1 MKKNKKIVIDK
12 KITNYVES
20 FFEELHYSKE
30 IESAKENIIIKINE
44 EYLKE
49 SKKDKKEAFKNI
61 VNKYN
66 SLESMLELVKIDTKK
81 IDKWYNLEISNTFEE
96 FKKEFKKERKH
107 IYLTTI
113 LGIIS
118 FVYLLKSILYYH
130 TNFVILFS
138 ISLVL
143 LLIDIIIIRKH
154 KKVKKDIFSVDCYNS
169 LEKRFDKYSKRS
181 INWLLIL
188 FLEVFMLILNF
199 ISLKVNS
206 KPDEIIESFNSSLF
220 LLEIASFFFIKNT
233 LIIRWLNKK
242 IDFENEKKYQ
252 KLFKSTIIISSIYWI
267 LSIILFYVFEKYFVL
282 NITAFIGILFMIII
296 IINNYT
302 KIKNITYHKKKINKL
317 ITAVVVLILLV
328 YGGYKFLSRDIWLT
342 QPYINSIPY
351 IYEGNDNITY
361 NDKNGIYTIVS
372 NEDDFKILQLTD
384 IHLGGSAL
392 SYSKDLKALKAVYK
406 LIDYTKPDL
415 VVVTGDMSFPMGL
428 FSFSFNNTAPVEQF
442 AAFMRNTGVPW
453 AFTYG
458 NHDTESM
465 SIATNQDLNKLYKKL
480 SYKTSKNLLYPYV
493 QPKVDG
499 KQIWGRNNQLI
510 EIRNSDGTLN
520 QAVFLIDSNAYTGEG
535 LNKYDYIHDDQVA
548 WYKNEIERLNKEEG
562 KTISSLG
569 FFHIPLQQ
577 YKIAYELYEEGSDE
591 VKYYFGSNDE
601 KMIDKICASEYPSK
615 LFDTAVELKSTK
627 GFFCGHDHYNNM
639 SLEYQG
645 IRLTYGMSIDY
656 LVMPGIARDTKQRG
670 ATLITSH
677 KDSSID
683 IEQIPLTSIEK
694 YYK

>member
-1 MKKNKKIVIDK
+1 
-12 KITNYVES
+12 
-20 FFEELHYSKE
+20 
-30 IESAKENIIIKINE
+30 
-44 EYLKE
+44 
-49 SKKDKKEAFKNI
+49 
-61 VNKYN
+61 
-66 SLESMLELVKIDTKK
+66 
-81 IDKWYNLEISNTFEE
+81 
-96 FKKEFKKERKH
+96 
-107 IYLTTI
+107 
-113 LGIIS
+113 
-118 FVYLLKSILYYH
+118 
-130 TNFVILFS
+130 
-138 ISLVL
+138 
-143 LLIDIIIIRKH
+143 
-154 KKVKKDIFSVDCYNS
+154 
-169 LEKRFDKYSKRS
+169 
-181 INWLLIL
+181 
-188 FLEVFMLILNF
+188 
-199 ISLKVNS
+199 
-206 KPDEIIESFNSSLF
+206 
-220 LLEIASFFFIKNT
+220 
-233 LIIRWLNKK
+233 
-242 IDFENEKKYQ
+242 
-252 KLFKSTIIISSIYWI
+252 
-267 LSIILFYVFEKYFVL
+267 
-282 NITAFIGILFMIII
+282 
-296 IINNYT
+296 
-302 KIKNITYHKKKINKL
+302 
-317 ITAVVVLILLV
+317 
-328 YGGYKFLSRDIWLT
+328 
-342 QPYINSIPY
+342 
-351 IYEGNDNITY
+351 
-361 NDKNGIYTIVS
+361 
-372 NEDDFKILQLTD
+372 
-384 IHLGGSAL
+384 
-392 SYSKDLKALKAVYK
+392 
-406 LIDYTKPDL
+406 
-415 VVVTGDMSFPMGL
+415 MGL

-535 LNKYDYIHDDQVA
+535 LNKYDYIHDDQVE

-562 KTISSLG
+562 KIISSLG